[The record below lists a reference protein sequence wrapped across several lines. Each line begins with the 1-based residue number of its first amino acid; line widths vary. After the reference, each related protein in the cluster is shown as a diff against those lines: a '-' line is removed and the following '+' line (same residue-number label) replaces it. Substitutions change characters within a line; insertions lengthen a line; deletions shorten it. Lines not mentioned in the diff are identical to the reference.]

1 MKNSLLK
8 FVVCIFAL
16 SLAAA
21 STPAQTKTSHDFS
34 SFDALE
40 VDYDFNVRVV
50 DSRDYSVSMNLENDL
65 KDYVQAYVKNHT
77 LYLALDEKK
86 LPSDLRKRYRGRR
99 SSSPLLDVTVYTP
112 EALTSIKMK
121 GASSLDVGFDLE
133 CRDFVLDLSENARV
147 TKLVADASNI
157 SVTMAGKSSAIG
169 IALFADNIK
178 INVAGSAKLE
188 AEQDSQRIEIVTGG
202 SAQLDVEG
210 ETLDVQLTTSG
221 SSKTTVRGK
230 TNTLSVNG
238 SATSNVDAVSLKT
251 SECTARLSNSS
262 KLYEA
267 ATETL
272 HIDINGNSTL
282 VFDGDPVID
291 IINVKSSTVQ
301 RYSNS
306 GSSRR

>member
-1 MKNSLLK
+1 MKNNLLK
-8 FVVCIFAL
+8 LVVCIFAL
-16 SLAAA
+16 GLAAA
-21 STPAQTKTSHDFS
+21 PAPAQTKTSHDFS

-40 VDYDFNVRVV
+40 VDFDFNIRVV
-50 DSRDYSVSMNLENDL
+50 DARDYSVSMNLENDL

-99 SSSPLLDVTVYTP
+99 SASPVLDVTVYTP
-112 EALTSIKMK
+112 DALGSVKMK
-121 GASSLDVGFDLE
+121 GSSSLAVEFDIE

-147 TKLVADASNI
+147 TKLVVDASNI
-157 SVTMAGKSSAIG
+157 TVTMAGKSSASG
-169 IALFADNIK
+169 IALFADDIK
-178 INVAGSAKLE
+178 LNVAGSAKLDT
-188 AEQDSQRIEIVTGG
+188 EQDSQRIEIVAGG

-210 ETLDVQLTTSG
+210 ETLDARLTTSG
-221 SSKTTVRGK
+221 SSKTTIVGM
-230 TNTLSVNG
+230 TNSLTVNG
-238 SATSNVDAVSLKT
+238 SSSSNVDALSLKT
-251 SECTARLSNSS
+251 AECTARLSNSS

-272 HIDINGNSTL
+272 HIDISGNSTL

-301 RYSNS
+301 RYS
-306 GSSRR
+306 GSNGRR